1 MRIRYDTGNQT
12 LIKTK
17 GDCWVETEKHQRAYS
32 GEGRGG
38 GSVLPVVAVA
48 KAAPPRFLLILLIRA
63 VKRIQQSQ
71 RIVSTRGP
79 PVGLRV
85 LRFTV
90 ASLSCPRQQ
99 HLSPSVWA
107 ARHSQAF
114 SCLFV
119 FSWFSSPNLSHIVF
133 TWHLTERSSLKH
145 CQNSQ
150 I

>member
-1 MRIRYDTGNQT
+1 MTQE
-12 LIKTK
+12 IKPWSKPKVTVGWK
-17 GDCWVETEKHQRAYS
+17 QRNIKEFTVGKA
-32 GEGRGG
+32 GAVLVGC
-38 GSVLPVVAVA
+38 VLPVVTVV
-48 KAAPPRFLLILLIRA
+48 KAAPHFLLILLIRA

-71 RIVSTRGP
+71 RIVSTHGP

-107 ARHSQAF
+107 ARHSEAF